1 LTPACAVAVI
11 DTSSIS
17 TISSSERM
25 SMTMPPWIARA
36 PPCVPEPPPQGTTGV
51 PCSSA
56 SATMAATSSSVR
68 GWTTISGRAS
78 GVPAAA
84 AAKAGQ

>member
-1 LTPACAVAVI
+1 LAPAWTVAVI

-25 SMTMPPWIARA
+25 STTIPPWIARA
-36 PPCVPEPPPQGTTGV
+36 APCVPEPPPHGTTGV

-56 SATMAATSSSVR
+56 IAKIAATSASVR
-68 GWTTISGRAS
+68 G
-78 GVPAAA
+78 
-84 AAKAGQ
+84 